1 MIKKI
6 IKRLVRISSFKKG
19 IYGKIG
25 KGNKFSWSVFVS
37 EGAQLG
43 SYNYVGPYT
52 MINNAKIGNYC
63 SIAPGVKLGQAE
75 HSKDFFTT
83 SQLLSGELINYSLN
97 KEKTIIGND
106 VWLGANVVVLQGV
119 KIGNGAIIGA
129 NSVVTKDVPDY
140 AITVGIPS
148 KVAKFR
154 FSNEVITQINESN
167 WFNQDLK
174 NAKKALRD
182 LQKKGLIGE

>member
-1 MIKKI
+1 M
-6 IKRLVRISSFKKG
+6 LSS
-19 IYGKIG
+19 
-25 KGNKFSWSVFVS
+25 
-37 EGAQLG
+37 
-43 SYNYVGPYT
+43 
-52 MINNAKIGNYC
+52 
-63 SIAPGVKLGQAE
+63 
-75 HSKDFFTT
+75 
-83 SQLLSGELINYSLN
+83 ELINYSLN

-140 AITVGIPS
+140 AIAVGIPS

-174 NAKKALRD
+174 MQKALRD
-182 LQKKGLIGE
+182 LQKGLIGE